1 MKKALMITV
10 LLAFV
15 MALMPACTSITGET
29 AGQEIDDNTITTH
42 AKAIIANDP
51 DVHYFKVHVTT
62 TKGQVVLTGFV
73 NSRIAE
79 DRLVG
84 KIRKIKGVR
93 SVKSEL
99 QVQMKE

>member
-1 MKKALMITV
+1 M
-10 LLAFV
+10 
-15 MALMPACTSITGET
+15 
-29 AGQEIDDNTITTH
+29 
-42 AKAIIANDP
+42 
-51 DVHYFKVHVTT
+51 TT